1 MTNVFENSQRLDVE
15 KLKKKSLKSD
25 LTEDLTVINGIGP
38 NTASKLNK
46 ANINTIKQLADI
58 KPSELSVI
66 SGVSINTAQ
75 KFISEAETLLPKYDF
90 ETFDVAE
97 IFFEEKFLQEE
108 NDGKLEISTAFQQ
121 EIPSISENQSEEP
134 ELVIEQ
140 VQDRP
145 QEQLENTF
153 NEESF
158 MVEEPIFL
166 EEHSREGHPLVPEIN
181 EMQEIE
187 TIPEAFKPSTEL
199 DTFEIMVEQSLI
211 TSGYY
216 VIPSSISSL
225 NSIMD
230 NIDYL
235 GCKIVR
241 VSRSINHIIIT
252 PVKLLV
258 VEETVLINESQL
270 NSKKTDSRNRIRR
283 SYKDL
288 LKTGDLIIDDILNDN
303 KLREF
308 FQKYLQVNLMLE
320 KSVENKKLFF
330 VSGQTQYKILIEPI
344 LVCRTPPRCMEKS
357 ILFPY
362 QRSTNLHV
370 VQHSYLSQLLDFI
383 EQKYGFI
390 ETRVKSS
397 STVEDYQKS
406 DHRYRTNVRIISIP
420 VIGFAI
426 ALAVIYFAKLYFLLR
441 FVNSIGFAII
451 GIYLTMLAYLYF
463 KFYKAKKQLALEFET
478 PYYLQNLE
486 FSEADLLEFKDMFS
500 TELLAQFGYEC
511 FGKEK
516 SFKVLDKVEQEDY
529 MKSFHNHKKE
539 DIPHIVNESNKIN
552 KDVLADENPS
562 YNSKYLS
569 FLED

>member
-1 MTNVFENSQRLDVE
+1 MTDVFENSQKLDVE
-15 KLKKKSLKSD
+15 ELKEKPLKSN
-25 LTEDLTVINGIGP
+25 LTEDLTVITGIGP
-38 NTASKLNK
+38 NTALKLSK
-46 ANINTIKQLADI
+46 ANINTIKQLANI

-66 SGVSINTAQ
+66 SGVSINAAQ
-75 KFISEAETLLPKYDF
+75 KFISEAKNLLPGYDF

-108 NDGKLEISTAFQQ
+108 SNRNPEMFTSSQQ
-121 EIPSISENQSEEP
+121 EDPSISENQSQEH

-140 VQDRP
+140 VQDRF
-145 QEQLENTF
+145 QEQTEYTF

-166 EEHSREGHPLVPEIN
+166 EEDSREETQLVPEMHK
-181 EMQEIE
+181 MQEIE

-199 DTFEIMVEQSLI
+199 DIFENMVEQSLRA
-211 TSGYY
+211 SGYY
-216 VIPSSISSL
+216 IIPNSISSL

-241 VSRSINHIIIT
+241 VSRSINHIIIV
-252 PVKLLV
+252 PVKLLDV
-258 VEETVLINESQL
+258 DGTVLVNESQL
-270 NSKKTDSRNRIRR
+270 NSTNIDSRNRIRR
-283 SYKDL
+283 CYKDL
-288 LKTGDLIIDDILNDN
+288 LKTGDSIFDDILNDN

-308 FQKYLQVNLMLE
+308 FQKYLQVNLILE

-344 LVCRTPPRCMEKS
+344 LVCRTSPRCMEKS

-362 QRSTNLHV
+362 QRSTNVHV

-390 ETRVKSS
+390 ETRVKNS
-397 STVEDYQKS
+397 STVEDYQKK
-406 DHRYRTNVRIISIP
+406 DHKFRTHVRVISIP
-420 VIGFAI
+420 IIGYAI
-426 ALAVIYFAKLYFLLR
+426 ALAVIYFAELYFLLR
-441 FVNSIGFAII
+441 LFNRIGFAII
-451 GIYLTMLAYLYF
+451 GIYLTMLTYLYS
-463 KFYKAKKQLALEFET
+463 KFYKAKKQLAVEFET

-516 SFKVLDKVEQEDY
+516 RFKILDKVEQENY
-529 MKSFHNHKKE
+529 MKNLHKNKKE
-539 DIPHIVNESNKIN
+539 DMPHIIHESNKIN
-552 KDVLADENPS
+552 KDFLTDENPA

>member
-1 MTNVFENSQRLDVE
+1 MTNVFENAQRLDAEELKE
-15 KLKKKSLKSD
+15 KPLKSD
-25 LTEDLTVINGIGP
+25 LTEDLTIINGIGP
-38 NTASKLNK
+38 STASKLNK

-58 KPSELSVI
+58 TPSELSVI
-66 SGVSINTAQ
+66 SGVSVKAAQ
-75 KFISEAETLLPKYDF
+75 KFVSEAKNILPGYDF

-108 NDGKLEISTAFQQ
+108 SNGKSEAITTSQQ
-121 EIPSISENQSEEP
+121 ENPSISENQSQEH
-134 ELVIEQ
+134 ELAIEQ
-140 VQDRP
+140 IRDQS
-145 QEQLENTF
+145 QEQMENTF
-153 NEESF
+153 NEESDR
-158 MVEEPIFL
+158 VEEPIFL
-166 EEHSREGHPLVPEIN
+166 EEDSREEYPLVPEIH

-187 TIPEAFKPSTEL
+187 TIPEAFKSSTEL
-199 DTFEIMVEQSLI
+199 DTFELMVEESLKA
-211 TSGYY
+211 SGYY

-241 VSRSINHIIIT
+241 VSRGINHIIIV
-252 PVKLLV
+252 PAKLLD
-258 VEETVLINESQL
+258 VEETVLINESQI
-270 NSKKTDSRNRIRR
+270 NSTKTDSRNRIRR
-283 SYKDL
+283 CYKNL
-288 LKTGDLIIDDILNDN
+288 LKTGDSIFDDILDDN
-303 KLREF
+303 RLREF
-308 FQKYLQVNLMLE
+308 FQKYLQVNLVLE

-330 VSGQTQYKILIEPI
+330 VSGHTQYKILIEPI

-397 STVEDYQKS
+397 NAVEDYQKK
-406 DHRYRTNVRIISIP
+406 DHKFRTNVRVISIP
-420 VIGFAI
+420 IIGFAI
-426 ALAVIYFAKLYFLLR
+426 ALAIIYFTELYFLLR
-441 FVNSIGFAII
+441 LFNSIGFAII

-463 KFYKAKKQLALEFET
+463 KFYKAKKQLATEFET

-500 TELLAQFGYEC
+500 TELLTQFGYEC

-516 SFKVLDKVEQEDY
+516 SFKILDKLEQEDY
-529 MKSFHNHKKE
+529 IKSLHEHKKE
-539 DIPHIVNESNKIN
+539 DIPYIVHESNKSN
-552 KDVLADENPS
+552 EDVLPNENPA